1 MIAVIVL
8 HCFGSI
14 RVELEHYVWF
24 ITNVS
29 TWLPIGLG
37 IIKQFA
43 DQVRIRLISQL
54 INGI

>member
-8 HCFGSI
+8 HCFESI
-14 RVELEHYVWF
+14 RVELEHCVWF

-43 DQVRIRLISQL
+43 DQVRIGLISQL